1 MIYAAGI
8 LALLASSASGKVYFK
23 EDFSSGWDSRW
34 TTSVFPGKEKSEMG
48 EFKAAAGEYF
58 VDATD
63 KGLQTSEDARHYG
76 ISAKLSEPF
85 SNKNSD
91 LVIQF
96 SVKHEQDLDCGGAYI
111 KLTGDMDQ
119 STFNGETPYQIMFG
133 PDICGPS
140 NQKTHV
146 ILNYPPK
153 KDNLLIKSEVTV
165 KTDSK
170 VSHLYT
176 LHIKKDN
183 SFEVFIDQDS
193 VREGKLEEAFD
204 FLLPK
209 EIKDPAKSKPKVWN
223 EHGNNMHL
231 L

>member
-8 LALLASSASGKVYFK
+8 LALLASSASGKVYLK
-23 EDFSSGWDSRW
+23 EDFSSGWESRW
-34 TTSVFPGKEKSEMG
+34 TSSVFPGKEKSEMG

-58 VDATD
+58 LDATD

-76 ISAKLSEPF
+76 ISAKLSESF

-111 KLTGDMDQ
+111 KLLGDVDQ
-119 STFNGETPYQIMFG
+119 SSFNGESPYQIMFG

-204 FLLPK
+204 FLLPQ
-209 EIKDPAKSKPKVWN
+209 EIKDPAKSKPKVRSGHWN
-223 EHGNNMHL
+223 
-231 L
+231 